1 MKICLLGAQGTGKS
15 TLVNYFKEQCR
26 VVDGIA
32 RRVIAHGGASN
43 QNGDSYSQRHIS
55 NDYMEALR
63 GDYLSTRSM
72 IDVYAYTQ
80 YLVQHYELVPYNPFS
95 VGEYI
100 LLKIELWR
108 ELYLIKRWLIKNP
121 DVIICYIPIEFDL
134 VEDGVRSLNKEYQ
147 RAINKNMNDIFC
159 KLILSCYISRGYV
172 ITGSLI
178 DRIAH
183 LKRII
188 NIDQYNI

>member
-1 MKICLLGAQGTGKS
+1 MKICLLGSQGTGKS
-15 TLVNYFKEQCR
+15 TLINSFKEQYS

-32 RRVIAHGGASN
+32 RNVIAHGGASN
-43 QNGDSYSQRHIS
+43 QKGDSYSQRRIF
-55 NDYMEALR
+55 NDYMKALK

-80 YLVQHYELVPYNPFS
+80 YLVQHYDLVPYNPFS
-95 VGEYI
+95 IGEYL

-134 VEDGVRSLNKEYQ
+134 VEDGVRSLNREYQ
-147 RAINKNMNDIFC
+147 RAIDRNMNNIFC
-159 KLILSCYISRGYV
+159 KLILSCYISKGYV
-172 ITGSLI
+172 ITGSLQ
-178 DRIAH
+178 DRITY
-183 LKRII
+183 LKHII
-188 NIDQYNI
+188 NIASK

>member
-43 QNGDSYSQRHIS
+43 QNGDSYSQRRIF

-108 ELYLIKRWLIKNP
+108 ELYLIKKWLSKNP
-121 DVIICYIPIEFDL
+121 DVIICYIPVEFDP
-134 VEDGVRSLNKEYQ
+134 VEDGVRSIDKEYQ

-183 LKRII
+183 MEHII
-188 NIDQYNI
+188 NIASK

>member
-15 TLVNYFKEQCR
+15 TLVSYFKEQCR

-43 QNGDSYSQRHIS
+43 QNGDSHSQRHIF

-108 ELYLIKRWLIKNP
+108 ELYLIKKWLSKNP
-121 DVIICYIPIEFDL
+121 DVIICYIPIEFDI
-134 VEDGVRSLNKEYQ
+134 VEDGVRSLDKEYQ

-183 LKRII
+183 MEHII
-188 NIDQYNI
+188 NIASK